1 MTDDSN
7 KQRRRGRPNDAIGA
21 VFDGLSGLTAYAL
34 NEAVKTSGKAWQALQ
49 RSPEQLRQLAQ
60 AGESL
65 RDLRELA
72 GYSLTELSDVLQLG
86 DKSLLEAVEEGR
98 AALPFEII
106 LRLSSILARNDPLPF
121 ILKYTRTYNPKLSEF
136 LQDWGLGKLPLQYE
150 REREFINIYRKHDVA
165 RTLSDEEY
173 AKVLNFVDASFDMA
187 MQLIAGER
195 IADQQHNN
203 QATDSEDH
211 E

>member
-1 MTDDSN
+1 MSDDQD
-7 KQRRRGRPNDAIGA
+7 KYKRRARPTDAIGA
-21 VFDGLSGLTAYAL
+21 VFDGLTGLTAYAL
-34 NEAVKTSGKAWQALQ
+34 NEAVKTSGKALQALQ
-49 RSPEQLRQLAQ
+49 RTPEQLRQLAQ

-72 GYSLTELSDVLQLG
+72 GYSLTELSDALQLG
-86 DKSLLEAVEEGR
+86 DKSLLEAVEEGK

-150 REREFINIYRKHDVA
+150 REREFINIYRKHDIA
-165 RTLSDEEY
+165 RDLSDEDY
-173 AKVLNFVDASFDMA
+173 AKVLAFVDSSFDMA
-187 MQLIAGER
+187 MQLV
-195 IADQQHNN
+195 ADK
-203 QATDSEDH
+203 QAESEDDEEYDNDSE
-211 E
+211 